1 MGKGDK
7 NHKRRKTKVRTPS
20 GQPSRAKHVLQ
31 AKQADAER
39 QRFEEGAQQVVLQ
52 ARRRR
57 LGIISDDPVT
67 REEAAKL
74 ALFDR
79 GNPLGD
85 WLADGYLTRG
95 HIEVAGDY
103 AVRHRRYTRL
113 CGLPKPTP
121 KIGAYKAATGVSC
134 DPDPDPDDAARA
146 RRAHMEDQ
154 AALRRCSPGVRDQM
168 YRACILMEPATLRWV
183 REGIEALADLHGVE
197 LDKPKKQAT

>member
-7 NHKRRKTKVRTPS
+7 NHKRRKTRVRTPS
-20 GQPSRAKHVLQ
+20 GQPSRAKHVLE
-31 AKQADAER
+31 AKHADAER

-52 ARRRR
+52 ARRRH

-95 HIEVAGDY
+95 HIEIAGDY
-103 AVRHRRYTRL
+103 AARHRRYTTL

-121 KIGAYKAATGVSC
+121 GIGAYGAVRGLSG
-134 DPDPDPDDAARA
+134 DPDPDAAVKA

-154 AALRRCSPGVRDQM
+154 AALLRCSPGVRDQM
-168 YRACILMEPATLRWV
+168 HRACILMEPATLRWV
-183 REGIEALADLHGVE
+183 REGIEALAELHGVD
-197 LDKPKKQAT
+197 LDKPKKQAA